1 MERNDKENIPPIY
14 DILLLTVPRNERKL
28 YFPQLRHIFPLEHS
42 TSNAQYNLV
51 SMEMNWRYQPQF
63 YFDDISLLG
72 INVSTIKNSLEEAN

>member
-51 SMEMNWRYQPQF
+51 SMEMN
-63 YFDDISLLG
+63 
-72 INVSTIKNSLEEAN
+72 